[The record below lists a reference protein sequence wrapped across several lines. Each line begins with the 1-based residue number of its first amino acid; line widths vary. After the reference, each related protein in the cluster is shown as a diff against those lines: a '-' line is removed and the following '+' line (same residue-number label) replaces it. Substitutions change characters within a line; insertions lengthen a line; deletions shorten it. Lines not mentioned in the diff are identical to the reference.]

1 MTKNSS
7 ALRSVT
13 QPCAPTVWLSAP
25 SLWVNTCLKGIAPF
39 SLLCSFHGP
48 LSPDHFAL
56 MTFTDVLRPPREC
69 FSLRL
74 LPPMFTAMLTRI
86 ALRLACRNRRIQ
98 IKAHAKLSLSKCLEE
113 SQPGHSILN
122 SHKCNHRRLWV
133 YWNDANTPPD
143 TDTHT
148 HTHIIYIYIGLPV
161 CSNYTFFQFDWWG
174 LLDLAQI

>member
-39 SLLCSFHGP
+39 SLLCSVCGP

-56 MTFTDVLRPPREC
+56 MTFADVLRPPREC

-74 LPPMFTAMLTRI
+74 LPPMFAAMLTRI

-98 IKAHAKLSLSKCLEE
+98 IRAHAKPSLSKCLGRKLAWTFKFKLISAIIEGCE
-113 SQPGHSILN
+113 IELMQ
-122 SHKCNHRRLWV
+122 
-133 YWNDANTPPD
+133 TPM
-143 TDTHT
+143 HT
-148 HTHIIYIYIGLPV
+148 HTYNICI
-161 CSNYTFFQFDWWG
+161 
-174 LLDLAQI
+174 